1 MASLSDATQ
10 PRDTSQMALL
20 TAPAKPPLPPAVSS
34 DADPQFNALSIAP
47 IPPAL
52 GQQPDSQRQFYRSNV
67 SQLRMLPIQPAANI
81 AAGAQAQSQVI
92 YNSVVGNSLI
102 LQTNNV
108 NNPAQNILNLV
119 GTGVTYGPNP
129 GQVNI
134 ASGSSAPTVID
145 YTYSAIS
152 WWRDDFV
159 WGVGGT
165 GAPFG
170 ETNWNN
176 THSVG

>member
-1 MASLSDATQ
+1 MTTLADATQ
-10 PRDTSQMALL
+10 PRDTSQMQLVS
-20 TAPAKPPLPPAVSS
+20 APAAPTFPPIISS
-34 DADPQFNALSIAP
+34 DADPQFNALAIAP

-119 GTGVTYGPNP
+119 GTSVTYGPNP

-145 YTYSAIS
+145 IYLSRI
-152 WWRDDFV
+152 R
-159 WGVGGT
+159 
-165 GAPFG
+165 
-170 ETNWNN
+170 
-176 THSVG
+176 SVR